1 MNNLQLRSKANLNRL
16 NNLRKKGGGGGG
28 AQIPAMAQSQSYL
41 EYVCRNLGGP
51 SGFDRDSPIECELS
65 GDELS

>member
-1 MNNLQLRSKANLNRL
+1 MKNLRWRSKPNLNRL
-16 NNLRKKGGGGGG
+16 KNLRKKGGGGGG
-28 AQIPAMAQSQSYL
+28 AQIPPTAQSQSYL

-51 SGFDRDSPIECELS
+51 SGFERDSPIECELS